1 MSTLYYLEY
10 LPWIKSVPK
19 INCLINNCADLYAYI
34 QFYVFSTTGLDDV
47 IMLSRFSR
55 DQLFGWTHIGHRTL
69 AYSIGQAL

>member
-1 MSTLYYLEY
+1 MKFWCPIFKEMSA
-10 LPWIKSVPK
+10 PK
-19 INCLINNCADLYAYI
+19 VKVSLNKCADLYAYI

-69 AYSIGQAL
+69 AYRIGQAL